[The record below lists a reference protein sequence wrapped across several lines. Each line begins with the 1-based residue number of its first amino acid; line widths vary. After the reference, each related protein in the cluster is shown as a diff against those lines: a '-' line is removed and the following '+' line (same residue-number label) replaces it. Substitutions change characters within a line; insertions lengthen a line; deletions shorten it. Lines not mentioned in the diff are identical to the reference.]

1 MGTISVHW
9 QHRAGMFRLAVG
21 IQAKTSAAVYVPA
34 AGAEGV
40 SLRGRDGE
48 AKVYEVGSGDYVFES
63 WLPGPGEAWFTD
75 SGEVG

>member
-1 MGTISVHW
+1 MGTITVHW
-9 QHRAGMFRLAVG
+9 QHPAGMFRLAVG
-21 IQAKTSAAVYVPA
+21 ILAKTSATMYVPA

-48 AKVYEVGSGDYVFES
+48 AKTYEVGSGDYMLES
-63 WLPGPGEAWFTD
+63 RLPGPGEARFTG